1 MITIKGK
8 DIIGAYYDINIGY
21 YCEWKSRHYFPD
33 LEPIERLGA
42 LDDDAKT
49 TQIALHRFYRPG
61 VSIFINDKYILDT
74 QFTANSAPFAPLI
87 KNQKRDLRVFAFFP
101 LFSIFN
107 LCFFG

>member
-49 TQIALHRFYRPG
+49 TKVAIMTPAIPNYKN
-61 VSIFINDKYILDT
+61 SIFSKGIL
-74 QFTANSAPFAPLI
+74 
-87 KNQKRDLRVFAFFP
+87 
-101 LFSIFN
+101 
-107 LCFFG
+107 